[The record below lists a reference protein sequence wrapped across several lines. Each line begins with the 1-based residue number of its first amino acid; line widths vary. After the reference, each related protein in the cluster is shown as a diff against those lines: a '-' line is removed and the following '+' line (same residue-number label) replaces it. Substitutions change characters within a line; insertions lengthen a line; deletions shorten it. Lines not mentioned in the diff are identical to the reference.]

1 MLYNT
6 EFLLNIR
13 YHDRCIQVQRNST
26 LTVLA
31 ADGLAELGAME
42 GELVPFMITV
52 GFVTDGSEG
61 KGVAM
66 GGLKKSSAFVG
77 IEVVGVGVSG

>member
-1 MLYNT
+1 M
-6 EFLLNIR
+6 
-13 YHDRCIQVQRNST
+13 
-26 LTVLA
+26 
-31 ADGLAELGAME
+31 AELGAME